1 MGVNVLTPEAIK
13 ARALELGFDLCGI
26 APADSFPE
34 LTFLDEWLAHGY
46 AGEMAW
52 MARTAER
59 RADVRN
65 VVPGARSVIV
75 TGTIYN
81 TVGRTLPGSTGVPGS
96 AGEHDNARDT
106 DAIIARYARGDDYHD
121 VLGKRLDALLEWMR
135 RETSDPFDARA
146 YVDTGPV
153 QERVYAQYAGLGWI
167 GKNTCLINAEHGSWL
182 FLAEIITTLALEP
195 DAQALEQ
202 CGSCRRCLDAC
213 PTGALLDA
221 GVLDSTR
228 CISYLTIELRSSI
241 PEEYRP
247 ALGSLVYGCD
257 ICQDVC
263 PHNQL
268 ASASSDQPWQARAG
282 LDLPRL
288 VDLWR
293 RSDSDLRALIKGS
306 AMTRAKLT
314 GLRRNLAVAIGN
326 SGDADALAALTTR
339 REDQPSTAD
348 PMVREHIE
356 WARLRPDGLRSSHG
370 RPRSNPSPVDAAD
383 GGPQLREDR
392 GPAL

>member
-1 MGVNVLTPEAIK
+1 MVTADAIK
-13 ARALELGFDLCGI
+13 AKAIELGFDLCGI

-34 LTFLDEWLAHGY
+34 LKFLDEWLARGY

-52 MARTAER
+52 MSRSADR

-75 TGTIYN
+75 TGTIYK
-81 TVGRTLPGSTGVPGS
+81 TGSDPGDDPTQPLESPHHRGLTP
-96 AGEHDNARDT
+96 
-106 DAIIARYARGDDYHD
+106 DAPDRAVIARYARGDDYHD
-121 VLGKRLDALLEWMR
+121 VLKERLDALLAWMR
-135 RETSDPFDARA
+135 AESPAPFDARA

-182 FLAEIITTLALEP
+182 FLAEIITTLHLEP
-195 DAQALEQ
+195 DAEALEA

-213 PTGALLDA
+213 PTGALVDA

-228 CISYLTIELRSSI
+228 CISYLTIELRTAI
-241 PEEYRP
+241 PEAHRA
-247 ALGSLVYGCD
+247 ALGNHVYGCD

-263 PHNQL
+263 PYNHP
-268 ASASSDQPWQARAG
+268 ASVSSDAPWQARAG
-282 LDLPRL
+282 LDVPRL

-293 RSDSDLRALIKGS
+293 RPDTELRALIKGS

-326 SGDADALAALTTR
+326 SGNEDALGAL
-339 REDQPSTAD
+339 REHRADQPSAAD
-348 PMVREHIE
+348 PIVTEHVD
-356 WARLRPDGLRSSHG
+356 WAHRRARRFGEAG
-370 RPRSNPSPVDAAD
+370 
-383 GGPQLREDR
+383 
-392 GPAL
+392 